1 MLADSPE
8 RLSPESSDAAPG
20 ILAVRPEGRP
30 AGAPGI
36 QEDSRRSSPAERLMT
51 TITEAF
57 EKVVEEKSRAMSA
70 SKLVRQWLLHCFA
83 TGVANEQT
91 V

>member
-1 MLADSPE
+1 
-8 RLSPESSDAAPG
+8 
-20 ILAVRPEGRP
+20 
-30 AGAPGI
+30 
-36 QEDSRRSSPAERLMT
+36 MT